1 MRNIDNSIGLAQC
14 LAYGGYL
21 VDFNKDI
28 LPRGLMF
35 SDSSLEENISVLKNK
50 WGSFNSLIILLL
62 FHLLHLLD
70 SGINMLVWANSSPA
84 C

>member
-50 WGSFNSLIILLL
+50 
-62 FHLLHLLD
+62 
-70 SGINMLVWANSSPA
+70 
-84 C
+84 